1 MLVEKAKNYYANH
14 NYNCGEA
21 ILLAAN
27 DVYQLGLSQEDTKL
41 VAGFGGGM
49 GVGGTCGALA
59 GSLAVIGKKYIEKKS
74 KETAGFRER
83 CGDLSVKFKNAFDS
97 TECSVIKGE
106 YHTEEARCLNA
117 IEKAAK
123 VLQDFIEEIDGGW
136 NQEEEVRVSLEEI
149 TRLKAFG
156 FLHNK
161 GTNNFNARIIT
172 KNGTVTSEEM
182 DCIQQAAKLYAS
194 GRVALTTRLTIEVIG
209 VRYEAAEDFRNYIA
223 KAGLKTGGTGSK
235 VRPVVSCKGTTCQYG
250 LIDTYDLAL
259 KLHERFFEG
268 YHEVKLPHKFKI
280 AVGGCPNNC
289 VKPSLNDLGIVGQK
303 IPNFDSN
310 LCHGCKKCGIVNN
323 CPIKTAQ
330 VKDGKLDMT
339 PDCNHCGRC
348 IGKCPFHAVTEGAY
362 GYKVFIGGRW
372 GKKVAHGK
380 PLEKI
385 FSSEEEVMSIV
396 EKAILLF
403 REQGQTGERFADTI
417 ERIGFENVQSQLLG
431 DELLERKDEIIGA
444 QVHMVGGATC

>member
-1 MLVEKAKNYYANH
+1 M
-14 NYNCGEA
+14 
-21 ILLAAN
+21 
-27 DVYQLGLSQEDTKL
+27 
-41 VAGFGGGM
+41 
-49 GVGGTCGALA
+49 
-59 GSLAVIGKKYIEKKS
+59 
-74 KETAGFRER
+74 
-83 CGDLSVKFKNAFDS
+83 
-97 TECSVIKGE
+97 
-106 YHTEEARCLNA
+106 
-117 IEKAAK
+117 
-123 VLQDFIEEIDGGW
+123 
-136 NQEEEVRVSLEEI
+136 
-149 TRLKAFG
+149 
-156 FLHNK
+156 
-161 GTNNFNARIIT
+161 
-172 KNGTVTSEEM
+172 
-182 DCIQQAAKLYAS
+182 
-194 GRVALTTRLTIEVIG
+194 
-209 VRYEAAEDFRNYIA
+209 
-223 KAGLKTGGTGSK
+223 
-235 VRPVVSCKGTTCQYG
+235 
-250 LIDTYDLAL
+250 
-259 KLHERFFEG
+259 
-268 YHEVKLPHKFKI
+268 
-280 AVGGCPNNC
+280 GGCPNNC